1 MVPVG
6 YIMSGILCYNYLMEM
21 KRNIFA
27 SEILF
32 TNNAFV
38 KLVTMLSVNI
48 STNANNLLS
57 PLCIFAFVNIVTS
70 WIVKHFTIRTVVP
83 LT

>member
-6 YIMSGILCYNYLMEM
+6 YIMSGILCYNYLMVTD
-21 KRNIFA
+21 RNIFT

-32 TNNAFV
+32 TDNAFV
-38 KLVTMLSVNI
+38 KLVTMPYVNI
-48 STNANNLLS
+48 STNANNLSS

-70 WIVKHFTIRTVVP
+70 WIVKCFTTRTVVP